1 MDYGD
6 LNYSPELFGAYY
18 APYAPSAPCDAR
30 FFSPGPK
37 ALHDYEASI
46 AERGVCNNRIPCN
59 RCGRWVRC
67 PPCSS
72 PNSSCRRVH
81 PVVCNWIDEKPV
93 MPAMPELP
101 PVVRL
106 PSEAFYVAIR
116 DALREDLPRCVRNY
130 RRQFNVKN
138 MKLRH
143 LAAEKQR
150 QLLLTQ
156 RKQKLS
162 RLLVN
167 GEQRNVAHQVQKH
180 LKWLQAKRRIASDMK
195 AHVQRRV
202 SYLVERTEILRAHNA
217 IVRSRSEL
225 LRYGNYLRRIAESQQ
240 EKRKHKGIFW

>member
-6 LNYSPELFGAYY
+6 LNYSSELFGASY
-18 APYAPSAPCDAR
+18 APYGPSAPCDAG
-30 FFSPGPK
+30 FLIGPK
-37 ALHDYEASI
+37 ALYDCEACS
-46 AERGVCNNRIPCN
+46 AERGACNNRIPCN
-59 RCGRWVRC
+59 RCGRWVPC
-67 PPCSS
+67 PPCSFPKPPS
-72 PNSSCRRVH
+72 PRVH

-93 MPAMPELP
+93 MPAMPTLP

-130 RRQFNVKN
+130 RRRFSVKN

-150 QLLLTQ
+150 LQLLTQ

-162 RLLVN
+162 RLLVH

-180 LKWLQAKRRIASDMK
+180 LKWLQAKRRIVSDMK
-195 AHVQRRV
+195 AHLQRRV